1 MTNTLTRADIAEQ
14 VQKSL
19 GFSFSESNEL
29 VDSLVEE
36 MCIALENVGSLKISS
51 FGTFTVNQ
59 KAQRI
64 GRNPKTKEEAVIT
77 PRKVVSFYSS
87 NILVDEINNTGS
99 NGQ

>member
-1 MTNTLTRADIAEQ
+1 MTKTLTRADIATQ
-14 VQKSL
+14 IQKSL
-19 GFSFSESNEL
+19 GFSFSESTEL

-36 MCIALENVGSLKISS
+36 MCVGLEGIGSLKISS
-51 FGTFTVNQ
+51 FGTFVVNQ

-87 NILVDEINNTGS
+87 NILVDEV
-99 NGQ
+99 NG

>member
-1 MTNTLTRADIAEQ
+1 MTDTLTRADIAAQ
-14 VQKSL
+14 VQKNL

-36 MCIALENVGSLKISS
+36 MCIALETIGSLKVSS
-51 FGTFTVNQ
+51 FGTFVVNQ
-59 KAQRI
+59 KGQRI

-87 NILVDEINNTGS
+87 NILVDEVNGS
-99 NGQ
+99 AS

>member
-1 MTNTLTRADIAEQ
+1 MTDTLTRAEIAAN

-19 GFSFSESNEL
+19 GFSFSESTEL

-36 MCIALENVGSLKISS
+36 MCISLERTGGLKISS

-64 GRNPKTKEEAVIT
+64 GRNPKTKEEAIIS
-77 PRKVVSFYSS
+77 PRKVISFYSS
-87 NILVDEINNTGS
+87 NILVDAVNS
-99 NGQ
+99 

>member
-1 MTNTLTRADIAEQ
+1 MTNTLTRAEIATH
-14 VQKSL
+14 VQKTL
-19 GFSFSESNEL
+19 GFSFSESTGM

-36 MCIALENVGSLKISS
+36 MCICLENNGELKISS
-51 FGTFTVNQ
+51 FGTFMVNQ

-87 NILVDEINNTGS
+87 NILVDAVNE
-99 NGQ
+99 

>member
-19 GFSFSESNEL
+19 GLSFSESTEY

-36 MCIALENVGSLKISS
+36 MCVALEKVGSLKISS

-59 KAQRI
+59 KGQRI
-64 GRNPKTKEEAVIT
+64 GRNPKTKEEAVISA
-77 PRKVVSFYSS
+77 RKVVSFYSS
-87 NILVDEINNTGS
+87 NILADEINKA
-99 NGQ
+99 